1 LDLRL
6 SKVYFLLLAPI
17 LFTGCSAIT
26 GYGDSLS
33 SFERTLKSSTCNY
46 TFIDK
51 KLKDKEDLILW
62 SSQGG
67 SQARNCFDYEKS
79 NILFDKAES
88 LYKSDVDLKSNAE
101 RTKNSLGSILINSN
115 VNDYEGNIYEKVM
128 LNTYKGLNFM
138 ELDDFVNARVE
149 FNRALDRQRR
159 AKDYFEQEIKNA
171 QQKSKKDKNYNKA
184 ENRYTQKVIY
194 DNYKDLF
201 SGYQAYPDFV
211 NPYTT
216 YISGVF
222 FLLDGDYIKARN
234 LLKESL
240 SMQPQ
245 NLQIQADFELAN
257 SLSGYG
263 KKEKNYAWIIYENG
277 QSMAK
282 REVRINIPLFIFTN
296 RVYYAGLALPKLY
309 ERASSYRYIQVG
321 SKQTKIIA
329 NMDNVIKTEF
339 KKRFSQIAL
348 EATLNLIL
356 KTYTQYELNKSG
368 SFGGFV
374 GILYQAMTNRADI
387 RSWTA
392 LPKNFQSLRVELNE
406 NPVIIKDDRGKIL
419 STIQVDNSTDVLIYI
434 KSSLKGDIRV
444 HKIIKGKK

>member
-6 SKVYFLLLAPI
+6 SKIYFLLLI
-17 LFTGCSAIT
+17 SVFFTGCVGVT
-26 GYGDSLS
+26 GHGDSLRT
-33 SFERTLKSSTCNY
+33 FEKVLKNSTCNY
-46 TFIDK
+46 TFIDNK
-51 KLKDKEDLILW
+51 IKDKEDLILW
-62 SSQGG
+62 YSQGG
-67 SQARNCFDYEKS
+67 AQARNCFDYEKS
-79 NILFDKAES
+79 NSLFDKAEN
-88 LYKSDVDLKSNAE
+88 LYKSDVDLKSNVD
-101 RTKNSLGSILINSN
+101 RTKNSLGSILINNN

-138 ELDDFVNARVE
+138 ELDDFANARVE

-159 AKDYFEQEIKNA
+159 AKEYFEREINKVQERSI
-171 QQKSKKDKNYNKA
+171 KDKNYNKA
-184 ENRYTQKVIY
+184 QNRYTQKAIY
-194 DNYKDLF
+194 DNYEDLF

-211 NPYTT
+211 NPYAT
-216 YISGVF
+216 YMSGIF
-222 FLLDGDYIKARN
+222 FLLDGDYVKARD

-240 SMQPQ
+240 SMQPKNQ
-245 NLQIQADFELAN
+245 QIQADFELAD

-282 REVRINIPLFIFTN
+282 REERVNIPLFIFTN

-309 ERASSYRYIQVG
+309 ERASSYQYIQIG
-321 SKQTKIIA
+321 NQKSKMIA

-348 EATLNLIL
+348 EATLNLIV
-356 KTYTQYELNKSG
+356 KTYTQYELNRSG
-368 SFGGFV
+368 ALGGVV
-374 GILYQAMTNRADI
+374 GMLYQAMTNRADI

-392 LPKNFQSLRVELNE
+392 LPKNFQSLRVELNQ